1 MWLKKMSVKFQRHI
15 PITLKVNLWYST
27 FILLLM
33 ISSIILTLILSSSLG
48 MSVSKQQLKK
58 HVDDVAKYPE
68 KFESFESGIFYIN
81 YDHSGEILAGKYP
94 LGFNLKLKLEENSI
108 RVYEKKDYQFYYYDS
123 KIKNSNYWIR
133 GVYPINHLAQDRDR
147 TMAILLIFS
156 PIFFLIVVLGGK
168 EILKRGFKPVKQIS
182 KTALDITESQDFS
195 KRIELEEGSDEIHKM
210 AKTFNTML
218 DSIEASYIR
227 EKQFNSNVSHELK
240 TPISVILAESSY
252 SLEHVNNI
260 EEAKESF
267 EVIKRQS
274 KKMSELITQI
284 MMLSKIENIS
294 NLELIQL
301 NLSDLVNHTLID
313 NSIIFEEKN
322 ISVYKNIEENIII
335 LGDKIMLERMLDNLI
350 SNAVKFT
357 KDSININLLNKN
369 DKVILEIIDNGMGIS
384 KKNISNIFNRFYQE
398 NTSRNKSENQ
408 GFGLGLSLVKE
419 IVKLHHAEIHV
430 ESLPKN
436 YTKFTISFK
445 MFHHV

>member
-1 MWLKKMSVKFQRHI
+1 MWLKRMRTKFQRNI
-15 PITLKVNLWYST
+15 PITLKVTLWYST

-33 ISSIILTLILSSSLG
+33 ISSIVLILILSSSLG
-48 MSVSKQQLKK
+48 MSVSKQQLKD
-58 HVDDVAKYPE
+58 HVDEVAKYPE

-81 YDHSGEILAGKYP
+81 YDHYGEILAGKYP

-108 RVYEKKDYQFYYYDS
+108 RIYEKNDYKFYYYDS

-147 TMAILLIFS
+147 NNIILSIFA

-168 EILKRGFKPVKQIS
+168 EILKRGFRPVKQIS
-182 KTALDITESQDFS
+182 NTALDITKSQDFS
-195 KRIELEEGSDEIHKM
+195 KRIEIEDGSDEIHKM

-218 DSIEASYIR
+218 DSIESSYIR

-252 SLEHVNNI
+252 SLEHVSNL

-274 KKMSELITQI
+274 KKMSELINQI

-294 NLELIQL
+294 NLELINL

-322 ISVYKNIEENIII
+322 INLSKNIEKNIII
-335 LGDKIMLERMLDNLI
+335 FGDKIMLERMLDNLI
-350 SNAVKFT
+350 SNAIKFT
-357 KDSININLLNKN
+357 KDKISINLINKN
-369 DKVILEIIDNGMGIS
+369 EKIILEIIDNGLGIS
-384 KKNISNIFNRFYQE
+384 EKNIDFIFNRFYQE
-398 NTSRNKSENQ
+398 NISRNKGENQ
-408 GFGLGLSLVKE
+408 GSGLGLSLVKE
-419 IVKLHHAEIHV
+419 IVKLHHAEISV
-430 ESLPKN
+430 ESNYMN
-436 YTKFTISFK
+436 YTKFTVCFNKIE
-445 MFHHV
+445 